1 MCKKNNI
8 YFLRYFKSLPLLKDF
23 DYESHSVN
31 WLPFENVLKQLNFD
45 LGLLS
50 ARDFLLIFIQQ
61 KSLPFLKGFAC
72 DILQTT
78 LWINEIWRNIFSFL
92 NNYIFSSVL
101 TL

>member
-31 WLPFENVLKQLNFD
+31 WLPFEDVLKQLNFD

-50 ARDFLLIFIQQ
+50 ARDFPLIFIQQ

-72 DILQTT
+72 DPFPKGS
-78 LWINEIWRNIFSFL
+78 NSL
-92 NNYIFSSVL
+92 NWLPFENARKQF
-101 TL
+101 